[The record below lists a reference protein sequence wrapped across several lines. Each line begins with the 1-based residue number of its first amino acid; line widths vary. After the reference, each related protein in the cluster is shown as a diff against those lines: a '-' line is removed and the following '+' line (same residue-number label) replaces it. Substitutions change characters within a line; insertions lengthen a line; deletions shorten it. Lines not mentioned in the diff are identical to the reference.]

1 MVREIKARSRM
12 RAGECSRSR
21 KWLLRTSADLQR
33 NFRRALQRIYP
44 LRRGP
49 ALGLPDSRKLACS
62 TASGRIG
69 QVPTIAHVA
78 LASNFDTRYAAF
90 LTFGYLS
97 LRD

>member
-49 ALGLPDSRKLACS
+49 ALGLPDSRKLACL

-69 QVPTIAHVA
+69 QLPTIAHAA

-90 LTFGYLS
+90 LTFGYPS